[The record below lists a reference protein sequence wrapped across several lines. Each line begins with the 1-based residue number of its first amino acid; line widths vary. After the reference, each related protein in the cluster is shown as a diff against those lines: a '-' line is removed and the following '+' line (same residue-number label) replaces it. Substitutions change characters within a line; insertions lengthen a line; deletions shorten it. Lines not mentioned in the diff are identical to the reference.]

1 MSISNPRFSSKRQLY
16 PIINNLIITPSNNNY
31 TTANS
36 SHKST
41 LIMNTE
47 KGNFCKKEKKLNSLS
62 KVSSKNE
69 KDVFFLKYKKLEK
82 KTNLSCHNMIKN
94 KILKPKANSCN
105 KNEKSSSKIINNTS
119 NQKKKNYSII
129 DRTNESSKKKIHN
142 NIITFKGEAIKFN
155 NKNIIKLPKN
165 VLVKGKFNE
174 SKNKEKNNLN
184 LIKFQNPE
192 EKRVIISEGKYNN
205 SLDRRNLKKLN
216 NKGKSRNYSLKIPS
230 SSVRNNSKNSSISYK
245 RNTGII
251 DNSKNSNNKLTNKT
265 CSKISGSNPKNKRKI
280 GKTVYNKK
288 NKEASFNLMNIRSS
302 SQERYY
308 NKNIGNHNCT
318 VLFLKKGKSKKK
330 MTNYKIL
337 ENKGIKNIKINS
349 FSKSKN
355 KKNGK
360 INLTT
365 DNESSIKKI
374 KIFSKVDNKN
384 NIKKMIFKR
393 VKNYDKNNKIST
405 RNKSDG
411 NKKLK
416 LNNKN
421 KKNKIVVKDRKRN
434 NNLKMVN
441 KNIETNDKSIISL
454 GKKDRFYDLNEN
466 IPKKSYKEKNERDTK
481 INNIKINEFEVK
493 KPKEENM
500 KFALLKNG
508 YSGDESTEEIN
519 KPIIIG
525 TIESYKD
532 IFNND
537 KFNNDLFQKEAS
549 KNVLESNAIDNLNI
563 NKKKNKGILLNNK
576 KPEQKNIYEKKDKIT
591 NIDSSEIYYNDSNN
605 GLEFNDSEIKS
616 LLNYVGNDINDLST
630 TILKLNKTYKN
641 SCLLPY
647 RVNMIYFVKKY
658 DNKEKK
664 YILNENINNDN
675 VLLINKKSSI
685 LNNQYNSEKNKI
697 GKIKSLKSKEIL
709 WNEFRNNI
717 NFKKQNNN
725 IIQKRCNIFIEG
737 NEKKCNI
744 F

>member
-1 MSISNPRFSSKRQLY
+1 M
-16 PIINNLIITPSNNNY
+16 
-31 TTANS
+31 
-36 SHKST
+36 
-41 LIMNTE
+41 
-47 KGNFCKKEKKLNSLS
+47 
-62 KVSSKNE
+62 
-69 KDVFFLKYKKLEK
+69 
-82 KTNLSCHNMIKN
+82 
-94 KILKPKANSCN
+94 
-105 KNEKSSSKIINNTS
+105 
-119 NQKKKNYSII
+119 
-129 DRTNESSKKKIHN
+129 
-142 NIITFKGEAIKFN
+142 
-155 NKNIIKLPKN
+155 
-165 VLVKGKFNE
+165 FNE

-192 EKRVIISEGKYNN
+192 TKRVIISEGKYNN

-251 DNSKNSNNKLTNKT
+251 DNTKNSNNKLTNKT
-265 CSKISGSNPKNKRKI
+265 CSKISRSNPKNKRKI
-280 GKTVYNKK
+280 DKTVYNKK
-288 NKEASFNLMNIRSS
+288 NKEVSFNLMNIRSS
-302 SQERYY
+302 SQEKYY
-308 NKNIGNHNCT
+308 NKNIDNHNCT
-318 VLFLKKGKSKKK
+318 VLFLKKEKLQKK

-355 KKNGK
+355 KKNSK
-360 INLTT
+360 IYLTS
-365 DNESSIKKI
+365 DNELSIKKT
-374 KIFSKVDNKN
+374 KIFSEVDNKN

-421 KKNKIVVKDRKRN
+421 QKNKIVVKDIKKNN

-454 GKKDRFYDLNEN
+454 GKKDIFYDLNEN
-466 IPKKSYKEKNERDTK
+466 ISKKNYKEKNERDTK

-508 YSGDESTEEIN
+508 YSGDESTKEIN
-519 KPIIIG
+519 KSIIIG

-537 KFNNDLFQKEAS
+537 KFNNDLFQKEPS

-576 KPEQKNIYEKKDKIT
+576 KPEQKNIYEKKDKI
-591 NIDSSEIYYNDSNN
+591 NI
-605 GLEFNDSEIKS
+605 
-616 LLNYVGNDINDLST
+616 
-630 TILKLNKTYKN
+630 
-641 SCLLPY
+641 
-647 RVNMIYFVKKY
+647 
-658 DNKEKK
+658 
-664 YILNENINNDN
+664 
-675 VLLINKKSSI
+675 LLINKKSSI

-697 GKIKSLKSKEIL
+697 DKIKSLKSKEIL
-709 WNEFRNNI
+709 WSEFINNI

-725 IIQKRCNIFIEG
+725 IIQKRCNIFIGG